1 MSDDL
6 QEGFNDG
13 SWYYALMRRL
23 EYGQHSCE
31 MAMNSADD
39 YHFDTLHAP
48 FPIPMVEKVV
58 KGVHKIKAWYE
69 KGIDPHGKEFKR
81 KEYSYITEDKEGLYF
96 FGYRSLPVPFSEDKE
111 GLYFSGYRSLPVP
124 FSEIAARSIHT
135 TVTFEGPTI
144 IHFIIHT
151 LFGKMRQLKTLLPIA
166 PFKQYVESR
175 WYAERSVP
183 SFMVSFFAFIGA
195 KTLEQDRQVWED
207 KIFRKKPMLMS
218 GDGPFPAFIRWC
230 DQF

>member
-1 MSDDL
+1 MDGQIEGWTDRWTVDVQDCLDDMSSAKDKTDALLHEQVTLKRNSRISLWEPTMSDDL

-69 KGIDPHGKEFKR
+69 KGMDPHGKEFKR
-81 KEYSYITEDKEGLYF
+81 KEYSYITEDPEGLYF
-96 FGYRSLPVPFSEDKE
+96 FGSRSLPVPFSGDFFLLLWLQESA
-111 GLYFSGYRSLPVP
+111 G
-124 FSEIAARSIHT
+124 
-135 TVTFEGPTI
+135 TF
-144 IHFIIHT
+144 
-151 LFGKMRQLKTLLPIA
+151 L
-166 PFKQYVESR
+166 
-175 WYAERSVP
+175 
-183 SFMVSFFAFIGA
+183 
-195 KTLEQDRQVWED
+195 
-207 KIFRKKPMLMS
+207 
-218 GDGPFPAFIRWC
+218 
-230 DQF
+230 

>member
-1 MSDDL
+1 MDDMSSAKDKTDALLHEQVTLKRNSRISLWEPTMSDDL

-69 KGIDPHGKEFKR
+69 KGIDSHGKEFKR
-81 KEYSYITEDKEGLYF
+81 KEYSYITEDTEGLYF
-96 FGYRSLPVPFSEDKE
+96 FGYRSLPVPFSE
-111 GLYFSGYRSLPVP
+111 
-124 FSEIAARSIHT
+124 IAARRIHT

-195 KTLEQDRQVWED
+195 KALEQDRQV
-207 KIFRKKPMLMS
+207 
-218 GDGPFPAFIRWC
+218 
-230 DQF
+230 